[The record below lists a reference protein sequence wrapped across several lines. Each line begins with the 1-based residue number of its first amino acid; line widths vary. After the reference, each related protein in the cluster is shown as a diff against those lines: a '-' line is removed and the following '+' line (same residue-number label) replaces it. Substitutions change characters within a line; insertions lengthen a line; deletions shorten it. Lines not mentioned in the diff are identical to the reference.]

1 MCKTCV
7 DAALD
12 AAFTNGFS
20 PEPKKVTG
28 EELTVLPAFEDLS
41 LLDLEYDEDE

>member
-7 DAALD
+7 DASLD

-20 PEPKKVTG
+20 PEPKRVEM
-28 EELTVLPAFEDLS
+28 EEGFSVDTIS
-41 LLDLEYDEDE
+41 LLDLEYDDDRQG